1 MSGSARRKKTYWDL
15 ADAPS
20 KAVLAKRRLAA
31 AVRELA
37 ALTAT
42 SDAPESVLD
51 EVAESVEGAVARLGA
66 HPTRTF
72 RDAFA
77 TCQTDED
84 FAPFADR
91 SLMTGR
97 SNPFSP
103 PLTLSMQS
111 DKAVGQ
117 VKFGTTYEGI
127 PGHVHGGMVAAILDE
142 TLGYLAVNHDIGG
155 LTAVLTVRYRAPTPL
170 QTDLTVEANLVRI
183 DGKKAFVEARVKAG
197 ETITAEAEGVFV
209 AVNRERMLAV
219 IDSAKKGLAKG

>member
-1 MSGSARRKKTYWDL
+1 MSGSAKRKRSYWDL
-15 ADAPS
+15 AETPS
-20 KAVLAKRRLAA
+20 LATLAKRRLAA

-42 SDAPESVLD
+42 TDAPADLLSDLAASTEAMLT
-51 EVAESVEGAVARLGA
+51 RLGA

-77 TCQTDED
+77 TCKTEED

-91 SLMTGR
+91 SLMTGL
-97 SNPFSP
+97 SNPYSP
-103 PLTLSMQS
+103 PLTLSMQG

-127 PGHVHGGMVAAILDE
+127 PGHVHGGMVAAVLDE

-170 QTDLTVEANLVRI
+170 QTELSVEANIVRI
-183 DGKKAFVEARVKAG
+183 EGKKAFVEARIKAG
-197 ETITAEAEGVFV
+197 DAVTAEAEGVFV

-219 IDSAKKGLAKG
+219 IDSAKKGLEKG

>member
-1 MSGSARRKKTYWDL
+1 MSSPAKRKKSYWDL
-15 ADAPS
+15 AETPS
-20 KAVLAKRRLAA
+20 KTALAKRRLAT
-31 AVRELA
+31 AVRDLA

-42 SDAPESVLD
+42 TDAPENVLN
-51 EVAESVEGAVARLGA
+51 AMSESVEAAVARLAA

-77 TCQTDED
+77 TCKTEED

-97 SNPFSP
+97 ANPYSP
-103 PLTLSMQS
+103 PLTLSMEG
-111 DKAVGQ
+111 DKAVGR
-117 VKFGTTYEGI
+117 VKFGATYEGI

-142 TLGYLAVNHDIGG
+142 SLGYLAVNHDIGG

-170 QTDLTVEANLVRI
+170 DTELTVEANLVRI
-183 DGKKAFVEARVKAG
+183 DGKKAFVEACVKAG

-209 AVNRERMLAV
+209 AVDRERMLAV
-219 IDSAKKGLAKG
+219 IDAAKKGLEKG

>member
-1 MSGSARRKKTYWDL
+1 MTATAKRKKSYWDL
-15 ADAPS
+15 TETPS
-20 KAVLAKRRLAA
+20 PAAIAKRRLAT

-42 SDAPESVLD
+42 SDAPEEALHELASSV
-51 EVAESVEGAVARLGA
+51 ESVVTRLAA

-77 TCQTDED
+77 TCKTEED

-91 SLMTGR
+91 SLMTGL

-103 PLTLSMQS
+103 PLSLSMQG

-117 VKFGTTYEGI
+117 VRFGTTYEGI
-127 PGHVHGGMVAAILDE
+127 PGHVHGGMVAAVLDE

-155 LTAVLTVRYRAPTPL
+155 LTAVLTIRYRAPTPL
-170 QTDLTVEANLVRI
+170 GAALAIEANVVRI
-183 DGKKAFVEARVKAG
+183 EGKKAFVEARIKAG
-197 ETITAEAEGVFV
+197 DAITAEAEGVFV

-219 IDSAKKGLAKG
+219 IDAAKKGLEKG

>member
-1 MSGSARRKKTYWDL
+1 MSVSAKRKRSYWDL
-15 ADAPS
+15 AETPS
-20 KAVLAKRRLAA
+20 QTVLAKRRLAA

-37 ALTAT
+37 ALTST
-42 SDAPESVLD
+42 TDAPEDLLSDLAAS
-51 EVAESVEGAVARLGA
+51 AEEILTRLRA

-72 RDAFA
+72 SDAFA
-77 TCQTDED
+77 TCKTEED

-91 SLMTGR
+91 SLMTGL
-97 SNPFSP
+97 SNSFSP
-103 PLTLSMQS
+103 PLTLSMQG

-127 PGHVHGGMVAAILDE
+127 PGHVHGGMVAAVLDE

-170 QTDLTVEANLVRI
+170 QTELAVEAHVVRI
-183 DGKKAFVEARVKAG
+183 EGKKAFVQALLKAG
-197 ETITAEAEGVFV
+197 DAVTAEAEGVFV

-219 IDSAKKGLAKG
+219 IDSAKKGLEKG

>member
-1 MSGSARRKKTYWDL
+1 MSGSAKRKKSYWDL
-15 ADAPS
+15 ADTPS
-20 KAVLAKRRLAA
+20 PLVLAKRRVAD

-42 SDAPESVLD
+42 TDAPEQLMNELAASLETV
-51 EVAESVEGAVARLGA
+51 VARLRE

-77 TCQTDED
+77 TCHTEDD

-103 PLTLSMQS
+103 PLSLSMEGG
-111 DKAVGQ
+111 KAVGR

-127 PGHVHGGMVAAILDE
+127 PGHVHGGMVAAVLDE

-170 QTDLTVEANLVRI
+170 EIELAVEANLVRTE
-183 DGKKAFVEARVKAG
+183 GKKAFVEARIRAG
-197 ETITAEAEGVFV
+197 DAVTAEAEGVFV

-219 IDSAKKGLAKG
+219 IDAAKKGLEKG